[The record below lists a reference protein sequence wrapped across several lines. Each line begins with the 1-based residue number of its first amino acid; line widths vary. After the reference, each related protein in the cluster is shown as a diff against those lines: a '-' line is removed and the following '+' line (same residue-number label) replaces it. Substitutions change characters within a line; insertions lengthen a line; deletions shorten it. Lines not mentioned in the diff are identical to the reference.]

1 MFFTLFSSRA
11 KVAQEALEVSPGP
24 KMDPQWVPIWEQN
37 DVQNVV
43 AQLPVGSPGAARAPQ
58 PFQHAQGL
66 IFIAS
71 VSVSLASDLDF
82 VAKYNPYPEPMAA
95 RCVSFYKLYI
105 QMGMGPNSVVLEG
118 SGHQC
123 CLGIFRSA
131 NLR

>member
-1 MFFTLFSSRA
+1 MEPTGFRRPSKIRKASFLS
-11 KVAQEALEVSPGP
+11 L
-24 KMDPQWVPIWEQN
+24 
-37 DVQNVV
+37 
-43 AQLPVGSPGAARAPQ
+43 
-58 PFQHAQGL
+58 
-66 IFIAS
+66 S